1 VKFDDDSIE
10 FNLSEL
16 TNLIIEQ
23 PFIDSTIKSQNKEPK
38 KEGEGDLYAFMT
50 VINMN
55 YYKDKQI
62 IKQLRNYLL
71 NKLDKSNS
79 NIKLNEKEQIKNI
92 LNFNNQ
98 EKKHLGLL
106 LNERFVNMPPNI
118 VPPLLNLLFEELEWV
133 IKDVS
138 YINNY

>member
-1 VKFDDDSIE
+1 
-10 FNLSEL
+10 
-16 TNLIIEQ
+16 
-23 PFIDSTIKSQNKEPK
+23 
-38 KEGEGDLYAFMT
+38 MT